1 MHVWKSDPA
10 LTMFL
15 TPINIRSHPLARTN
29 ILEQLKRA
37 RNTAQEVAMQVD
49 DEDDAVDGM
58 GLDGDGFELD
68 AGKRSLE
75 DRDRLRKPVQRLG
88 VMPKVVDARFDLP
101 RGGVWEFRA
110 LGADKR
116 DGLAIEATTEN
127 FQCLFDLVQ
136 GELQLAENN
145 ARPVRERKGASEI
158 NNVTFVSS
166 KNSWLAKR
174 LKADVTPRTKRPG
187 AATYASRKVAGNTEN
202 GQMVAAL
209 FASGD
214 LAGFDRRRDEFRT
227 PKKRKRK
234 RRFTPDSGSDDD
246 STNSRSF
253 GRDDV
258 SEDLGSPANSADGI
272 GN

>member
-1 MHVWKSDPA
+1 M
-10 LTMFL
+10 
-15 TPINIRSHPLARTN
+15 
-29 ILEQLKRA
+29 
-37 RNTAQEVAMQVD
+37 
-49 DEDDAVDGM
+49 
-58 GLDGDGFELD
+58 
-68 AGKRSLE
+68 
-75 DRDRLRKPVQRLG
+75 
-88 VMPKVVDARFDLP
+88 
-101 RGGVWEFRA
+101 FRA

-136 GELQLAENN
+136 EELQAAENN

-174 LKADVTPRTKRPG
+174 LKADATPRTKRPG
-187 AATYASRKVAGNTEN
+187 AATYASRKVAGNIEN
-202 GQMVAAL
+202 GQTVAAL

-214 LAGFDRRRDEFRT
+214 FAGFDRRRDELST

-246 STNSRSF
+246 STNIRSF

-258 SEDLGSPANSADGI
+258 SEDLGSPANSAGGS